1 MEKDLAIILVESDI
15 THTSLFIRNLKQAG
29 VDNEILQFRNG
40 HESLDFL
47 FQRGDGLHRIKNT
60 PYVLVLDIPETD
72 GVEVLRQ
79 IKQDERLRIIPT
91 IIIMNTDD
99 PSKAERCYKLGC
111 SIYITKPVDYER
123 FIETINRLGLILTII
138 EVPKVNHET

>member
-47 FQRGDGLHRIKNT
+47 F
-60 PYVLVLDIPETD
+60 
-72 GVEVLRQ
+72 
-79 IKQDERLRIIPT
+79 
-91 IIIMNTDD
+91 
-99 PSKAERCYKLGC
+99 
-111 SIYITKPVDYER
+111 
-123 FIETINRLGLILTII
+123 
-138 EVPKVNHET
+138 